1 MNVKRPF
8 LDSYYISMTHF
19 RHFRGELRL
28 ILHTQD
34 GPMYKQQFPMYN
46 SIWPKIG
53 LGPFLYSGTQL
64 SCPYNIIKLYSYNVA
79 HKKNKLLIDNINIY
93 IFFFFFFFFLNSV

>member
-1 MNVKRPF
+1 MKCKKGPSPGLGPF

-46 SIWPKIG
+46 SIWPNIG

-64 SCPYNIIKLYSYNVA
+64 LYAQYYSPEIYN
-79 HKKNKLLIDNINIY
+79 
-93 IFFFFFFFFLNSV
+93 